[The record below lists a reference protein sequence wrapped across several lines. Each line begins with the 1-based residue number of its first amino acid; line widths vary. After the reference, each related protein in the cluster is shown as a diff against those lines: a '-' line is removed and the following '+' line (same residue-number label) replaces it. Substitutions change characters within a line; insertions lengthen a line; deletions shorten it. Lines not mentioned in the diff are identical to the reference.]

1 MNHLLVESEKRVI
14 GAQKV
19 PKSEEGILS
28 PPPLLIGCTNNSL
41 ELSLMR
47 PT

>member
-14 GAQKV
+14 GVQKI

-28 PPPLLIGCTNNSL
+28 PPPIVD
-41 ELSLMR
+41 R
-47 PT
+47 VYK